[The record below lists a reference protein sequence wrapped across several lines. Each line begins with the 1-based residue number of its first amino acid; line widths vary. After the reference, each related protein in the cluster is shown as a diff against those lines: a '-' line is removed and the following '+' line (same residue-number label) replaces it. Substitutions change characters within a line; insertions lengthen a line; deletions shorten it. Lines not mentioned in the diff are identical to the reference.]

1 MITFGIGSYNV
12 RFEMR
17 VNLSSLRPYEV
28 RKQGINNTIKEIR
41 KAEVVI
47 LKKNKIWKLPD
58 NIRSTVYIS
67 FVKEKIFF
75 EYFI

>member
-1 MITFGIGSYNV
+1 MKKS
-12 RFEMR
+12 
-17 VNLSSLRPYEV
+17 
-28 RKQGINNTIKEIR
+28 R

-67 FVKEKIFF
+67 FVKENISQVKEKFF
-75 EYFI
+75 LNILFDYSRLLIVIEVNDIKQF

>member
-28 RKQGINNTIKEIR
+28 RKQGINNTIKGR
-41 KAEVVI
+41 RM
-47 LKKNKIWKLPD
+47 KKSEKQKIWKLPD
-58 NIRSTVYIS
+58 NIRSTVLMCD
-67 FVKEKIFF
+67 
-75 EYFI
+75 

>member
-28 RKQGINNTIKEIR
+28 RKQGINNTIKECRVKKSQAPAGKKICVVKR
-41 KAEVVI
+41 KYVMM
-47 LKKNKIWKLPD
+47 
-58 NIRSTVYIS
+58 
-67 FVKEKIFF
+67 KEKQNGD
-75 EYFI
+75 